1 MNTEFLYV
9 AAALVGVLSSG
20 RLVRLLVSDD
30 FPPSVWLRK
39 KWDSLTEIED
49 DDVIKD
55 GPWGKIVHCG
65 WCASPYISAMILL
78 WAVLSH
84 LHWTWWA
91 FNGWMAGSYVASW
104 IVFHDED

>member
-1 MNTEFLYV
+1 MNPEFLYV

-20 RLVRLLVSDD
+20 RLVRLLVNDD
-30 FPPSVWLRK
+30 FPPAVKTRMI
-39 KWDSLTEIED
+39 WDKVT
-49 DDVIKD
+49 KD
-55 GPWGKIVHCG
+55 GDWSKIVHCG
-65 WCASPYISAMILL
+65 WCASPYISAMILA

-84 LHWTWWA
+84 LHWTWWV

>member
-9 AAALVGVLSSG
+9 AAAFIGVLSSG
-20 RLVRLLVSDD
+20 RLVRLLVADD
-30 FPPSVWLRK
+30 FPPVVRIRML
-39 KWDSLTEIED
+39 WDRVT
-49 DDVIKD
+49 KD
-55 GPWGKIVHCG
+55 GDWSKIVHCG

-84 LHWTWWA
+84 LHWTWWV
-91 FNGWMAGSYVASW
+91 FNGWMAGSYIASW